1 MVHSSRGRF
10 QVARGAGRLSGLASV
25 ASENVMRQLRVC
37 GGTTLRPASFRVS
50 ARSRSKPATG
60 SATSAPMAPSTRRAA
75 RTRCREIPA
84 LHGLLRPVRPCR
96 RHRSACER
104 GFYPLHDVVA
114 VVCLDV
120 LKPGVAAGRPVDL
133 DHIGTDGGTQAEV
146 LHQARIRE
154 VSGAGCHRP

>member
-1 MVHSSRGRF
+1 MVRSSRGRF
-10 QVARGAGRLSGLASV
+10 QVARGTGLLSGASV
-25 ASENVMRQLRVC
+25 ASENVMRHLRVG

-50 ARSRSKPATG
+50 ARSRSRPATG
-60 SATSAPMAPSTRRAA
+60 SATSAPMAPSTRRAV
-75 RTRCREIPA
+75 RTRCREIP
-84 LHGLLRPVRPCR
+84 GIPRTSSTCSRCR

-104 GFYPLHDVVA
+104 GFYPLHDVVE

-133 DHIGTDGGTQAEV
+133 DHIGTDGGAQAEV

-154 VSGAGCHRP
+154 VGGAGRHRP